1 MSDGIS
7 DPLNIGNKLQED
19 KVEIVYRP
27 HDRYAEL
34 AEYMV
39 YKWAKYLKIKGL
51 LKGEL
56 GNSDEL
62 EMIIAEELRIRD
74 KKEIWNEEIIK
85 N

>member
-7 DPLNIGNKLQED
+7 DPLNIGNELQIEKD
-19 KVEIVYRP
+19 KVVIVCRP
-27 HDRYAEL
+27 YDKYAEL

-56 GNSDEL
+56 GASDEL
-62 EMIIAEELRIRD
+62 EMIIAEELRKYEGWKDD
-74 KKEIWNEEIIK
+74 KK
-85 N
+85 